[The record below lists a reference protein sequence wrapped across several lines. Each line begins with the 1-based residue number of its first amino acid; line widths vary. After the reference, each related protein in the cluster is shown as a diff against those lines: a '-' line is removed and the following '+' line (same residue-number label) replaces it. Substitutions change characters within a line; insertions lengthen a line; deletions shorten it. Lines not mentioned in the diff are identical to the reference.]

1 MKKQIL
7 LLVIICLCLS
17 TTNANGF
24 TTPHHD
30 NPPDLTPIEL
40 HGRLDLNHGSEGVEA
55 FMDDYYVY
63 IYFHRDFGNVSISL
77 YDDAAYLIYSDV
89 VATSIQQTVI
99 IPISGFSSGTFI
111 LELNNAWG
119 CTEGEFDREP

>member
-55 FMDDYYVY
+55 FMDDHFVY
-63 IYFHRDFGNVSISL
+63 IYFYQNYGSVNISL
-77 YDDAAYLIYSDV
+77 YNEMGGLVYSDIV
-89 VATSIQQTVI
+89 NTSIQQTVI
-99 IPISGFSSGTFI
+99 IPIPGSYSGTFI
-111 LELNNAWG
+111 LELSNSFG
-119 CTEGEFDREP
+119 YSEGEFDREP